1 MARHARA
8 QTLDESDALLAD
20 IAKMVLDTDA
30 WLDSPNYSLGGQ
42 RPRDLLQTEN
52 GRKVLHNLVEAVKH
66 GMIT

>member
-1 MARHARA
+1 M
-8 QTLDESDALLAD
+8 AD